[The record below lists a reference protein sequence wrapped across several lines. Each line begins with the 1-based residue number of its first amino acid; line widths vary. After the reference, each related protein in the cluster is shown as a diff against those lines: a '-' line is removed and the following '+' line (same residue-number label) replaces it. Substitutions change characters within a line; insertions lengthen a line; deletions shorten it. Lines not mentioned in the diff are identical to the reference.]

1 MSNDLKIVLILV
13 FLTWPK
19 NKVLDGQEII
29 WYINISKF
37 NKFTKITYSVCLCHT
52 HTHIY
57 RHTDDLVTIN

>member
-29 WYINISKF
+29 LDINISKF
-37 NKFTKITYSVCLCHT
+37 NKFTKTTYSVCQCHT
-52 HTHIY
+52 HTHI
-57 RHTDDLVTIN
+57 